1 VAEELG
7 VRYVLEGS
15 IRRVN
20 DKIRINAQLVDGVTG
35 GHVWADRFDGVMAD
49 VFALQDHVNKEIV
62 AALEVSLTAAEKR
75 NLDKVETASPEAYD
89 ILLRGVEQYQRF
101 NAQSMVQARRL
112 FEQAAE
118 IDPGY
123 ARAYANIALTHATE
137 VNFYW
142 SLDREESIRQGLY
155 YATRAMELD
164 DSIPQ
169 IYMTRSSLYLS
180 QRQHQAAVEAARRTI
195 EVHPNY
201 ADGHATLAF
210 ILSYSGQLE
219 PALEALDRARQINPR
234 STGVYLGIEGRILFL
249 LGRYEEALVVLE
261 NSVERNP
268 GFDSNPRG
276 RAPRCALYAP
286 ERRRTLYR
294 GAAYCGVARVTGAG
308 GANAKPAARDRLL
321 TPGNGREER
330 DFVAIADFG
339 RGFAHLLVDR
349 DQDPGAAVEGAG
361 ERFAA
366 RAQQRYQGFHRVTV
380 RG

>member
-1 VAEELG
+1 MRTVAEELG

-75 NLDKVETASPEAYD
+75 NLDK
-89 ILLRGVEQYQRF
+89 QYQRF

-268 GFDSNPRG
+268 GFDRTRLHLAATYVELGRLDDASWAVEEALNINPDLTLEVER
-276 RAPRCALYAP
+276 RDALYMRQSDVEHYIEALRIAGLP
-286 ERRRTLYR
+286 E
-294 GAAYCGVARVTGAG
+294 
-308 GANAKPAARDRLL
+308 
-321 TPGNGREER
+321 
-330 DFVAIADFG
+330 
-339 RGFAHLLVDR
+339 
-349 DQDPGAAVEGAG
+349 
-361 ERFAA
+361 
-366 RAQQRYQGFHRVTV
+366 
-380 RG
+380 